1 MSKIIGIGNAL
12 VDVIVSIPDESLLQN
27 FSLPKGGM
35 EMIDLA
41 KKRELH
47 SQILHMKQ
55 ILASGGSTSNTI
67 HGLARLGAQTGYIG
81 KVCRDE
87 MGCFFENEMQKY
99 NIKPH
104 LVYSEVDTGIATTFM
119 TADAERTF
127 ATYLGAASTLTPAD
141 IDETIF
147 ADYDYIHVEGY
158 LIFNRELILYICQTA
173 KKHKMKISMDMASF
187 NLVHDNKDLISV
199 MLKDYVDIVFAN
211 EEEAEAFTGK
221 RGEEALAILSQYCP
235 ISIVKMGAKGSIANI
250 HGESAFFRT
259 NDTQPVDTN
268 GAGDIYAA
276 GFLYGLMN
284 HYPIQKIGQLATRL
298 ADELI
303 LTVGA
308 KLTDEQWEKILSEK
322 NLFC

>member
-1 MSKIIGIGNAL
+1 
-12 VDVIVSIPDESLLQN
+12 
-27 FSLPKGGM
+27 
-35 EMIDLA
+35 
-41 KKRELH
+41 
-47 SQILHMKQ
+47 
-55 ILASGGSTSNTI
+55 
-67 HGLARLGAQTGYIG
+67 
-81 KVCRDE
+81 
-87 MGCFFENEMQKY
+87 
-99 NIKPH
+99 
-104 LVYSEVDTGIATTFM
+104 
-119 TADAERTF
+119 
-127 ATYLGAASTLTPAD
+127 
-141 IDETIF
+141 
-147 ADYDYIHVEGY
+147 
-158 LIFNRELILYICQTA
+158 
-173 KKHKMKISMDMASF
+173 MDMASF

-250 HGESAFFRT
+250 HGESALFRT